1 MSGTDPGPPMVLL
14 AGESMDT
21 FIGSIAQLAPA
32 GPVIIGGLAVM
43 SRVGGEHRP
52 TLDIDS
58 AFNNETD
65 TPTTALLI
73 AKGIATE
80 DNAIQRVRID
90 NALVDVIDTFPIDPE
105 ALPDDPAQRLFVC
118 AHRFAFE
125 TATPVAFVGPT
136 NRTTVNVAT
145 VEALI
150 AMKAHALRFGRPQR
164 RALKRPSD
172 LYDVVRLTTASA
184 GELLADAHWNLQT
197 HVRTALAED
206 LADIPAAAAVLQG
219 SPVQAIKDIDA
230 NVLALVVDTL
240 LTRLTAPPA
249 TKDEDDRVPAT

>member
-1 MSGTDPGPPMVLL
+1 
-14 AGESMDT
+14 
-21 FIGSIAQLAPA
+21 
-32 GPVIIGGLAVM
+32 
-43 SRVGGEHRP
+43 
-52 TLDIDS
+52 
-58 AFNNETD
+58 
-65 TPTTALLI
+65 
-73 AKGIATE
+73 
-80 DNAIQRVRID
+80 
-90 NALVDVIDTFPIDPE
+90 
-105 ALPDDPAQRLFVC
+105 
-118 AHRFAFE
+118 
-125 TATPVAFVGPT
+125 VAFVGPT